1 MNTTTTETEGTR
13 APEELELKIAATN
26 GDVWDTERFDDK
38 QKVEHVTKASVKHF
52 VDKGVMAEGE
62 YDLCRIHKDIAQPPL
77 DPSAR
82 LRDAGVEN
90 HDHLVL
96 VPAEPQTDG

>member
-1 MNTTTTETEGTR
+1 MNTITNETEGKK
-13 APEELELKIAATN
+13 APEELELKIQATN
-26 GDVWDTERFDDK
+26 GDIWDTEKFDDK
-38 QKVEHVTKASVKHF
+38 QKVEHVIKRSVKHF
-52 VDKGVMAEGE
+52 VDKGVMSEGE
-62 YDLCRIHKDIAQPPL
+62 YDLCRLHKGTAQPPL

>member
-1 MNTTTTETEGTR
+1 MTTNTAETENR
-13 APEELELKIAATN
+13 KAPEELDLKIQATN
-26 GDVWDTERFDDK
+26 GDVWDTEKFDDK
-38 QKVEHVTKASVKHF
+38 QKVERVIKRSVKHF
-52 VDKGVMAEGE
+52 VEKGVMSEGG
-62 YDLCRIHKDIAQPPL
+62 YDLCRLDKGTAQPPL